1 MTNNK
6 LLTELRKMEQEL
18 LTNKEPSAYIR
29 LHKLIEEVEGE
40 IRDECN
46 RDAGKGSVAKA
57 AQRILK
63 SAKGQPHREALWK
76 AYRGKD
82 ALTICDGFRAVRF
95 NLDTAPS
102 LEEHPE
108 KFFDYPDI
116 SRVVDDLKKANDV
129 PVNVPSL
136 GELRAFIKTEKAR
149 LKAKKEKG
157 VRLKLMEGSEYEVHV
172 DAEYLLD
179 MLESLP
185 GATVTAA
192 RQKTQTTALYFK
204 AENGDGV
211 LFPLR
216 PLNK

>member
-6 LLTELRKMEQEL
+6 LLTELRQMEQEL
-18 LTNKEPSAYIR
+18 LTSKEPSAYIR

-63 SAKGQPHREALWK
+63 IAQGQYREALWK

-82 ALTICDGFRAVRF
+82 AVIICDGFRAVRF

-108 KFFDYPDI
+108 EFYDYPDI
-116 SRVVDDLKKANDV
+116 GRIVDDQKKANDV

-157 VRLKLMEGSEYEVHV
+157 VRLILQTAGQEVHV
-172 DAEYLLD
+172 DAKYLLD
-179 MLESLP
+179 MLEALP
-185 GATVTAA
+185 GATVTASK
-192 RQKTQTTALYFK
+192 RKTQTTALYFI

-216 PLNK
+216 PLKN

>member
-18 LTNKEPSAYIR
+18 LTSKEPSAYIR

-63 SAKGQPHREALWK
+63 SAQGQLHREALWK

-82 ALTICDGFRAVRF
+82 ATIICDGFRAVRF

-108 KFFDYPDI
+108 KFYDYPDI
-116 SRVVDDLKKANDV
+116 GRIVDDLKKANDV

-157 VRLKLMEGSEYEVHV
+157 VRLILQTAGQEIHV

-179 MLESLP
+179 MLEALP

-192 RQKTQTTALYFK
+192 RKKAQTSALYFK

-216 PLNK
+216 PLKD